1 MKYFPLSL
9 DVARKPVTVVGG
21 GSIAERRVEALL
33 ECEAVITVISPAV
46 SETLGALAD
55 EAKITLH
62 QRQYR
67 SGDACGALMVF
78 AATDDSGVNQ
88 LVSADA
94 GGNGIL
100 VNVADEPSRC
110 DFIMPSIVRRG
121 DLVVAI
127 STGGRSPALAARLRE
142 KLSALLGPEYGKLL
156 EILGRLRADLR
167 ARFEDPAERK
177 TVHYRLVD
185 SDALRLIRDGD
196 EAGLKRCL
204 DQILDHT
211 SEPGSK

>member
-100 VNVADEPSRC
+100 VNFAD
-110 DFIMPSIVRRG
+110 
-121 DLVVAI
+121 
-127 STGGRSPALAARLRE
+127 
-142 KLSALLGPEYGKLL
+142 
-156 EILGRLRADLR
+156 
-167 ARFEDPAERK
+167 
-177 TVHYRLVD
+177 
-185 SDALRLIRDGD
+185 
-196 EAGLKRCL
+196 
-204 DQILDHT
+204 
-211 SEPGSK
+211 